1 MQNWFLSVFIAAQQE
16 REWRQGGRIRHP
28 RITGKNHF
36 SLQPCEKT
44 EMIGN
49 IRIDIWLNR
58 NRHIVIIKRAYMALY
73 DIKCISSRS
82 GAGDMM
88 RKILSSLAVLFGF
101 LLLANALPSEMM
113 EEKSLDLLGD
123 FSDEM
128 QKEIDADNSL
138 HDANVTGA
146 WSIDL
151 MGEQQEKMKLNL
163 LQNGS
168 LISGQG
174 VIIQGDETVKAT
186 ASGSISG
193 LEMNLAVVPEG
204 VPDIY
209 RLNLTL
215 SSLAGGQYAVHQ
227 VDGGSRSGRFKFA
240 VSANIFRAASAEDEW
255 EI

>member
-1 MQNWFLSVFIAAQQE
+1 
-16 REWRQGGRIRHP
+16 
-28 RITGKNHF
+28 
-36 SLQPCEKT
+36 
-44 EMIGN
+44 
-49 IRIDIWLNR
+49 
-58 NRHIVIIKRAYMALY
+58 MAPY

-82 GAGDMM
+82 RAGDMM

-113 EEKSLDLLGD
+113 EDRSLDLLGD

-128 QKEIDADNSL
+128 QEEIDADNSL
-138 HDANVTGA
+138 DDANVTGA

-151 MGEQQEKMKLNL
+151 MGERQEKMKLNL

-174 VIIQGDETVKAT
+174 VIIQGDDTVKAT
-186 ASGSISG
+186 ASGSISE

-227 VDGGSRSGRFKFA
+227 ADGGSRSGRFTFA

>member
-1 MQNWFLSVFIAAQQE
+1 MA
-16 REWRQGGRIRHP
+16 
-28 RITGKNHF
+28 
-36 SLQPCEKT
+36 
-44 EMIGN
+44 GN
-49 IRIDIWLNR
+49 THIDIWLNR
-58 NRHIVIIKRAYMALY
+58 NRHIVIIKSASMALY
-73 DIKCISSRS
+73 DIKFIPSRS

-88 RKILSSLAVLFGF
+88 RKILSSLAVLSGF
-101 LLLANALPSEMM
+101 LLLASALPSQMM
-113 EEKSLDLLGD
+113 EEKNLDLLGD

-128 QKEIDADNSL
+128 KKEIDADNSL
-138 HDANVTGA
+138 HDANVTGT
-146 WSIDL
+146 WSIGL
-151 MGEQQEKMKLNL
+151 MGERQEKMKLHL

-168 LISGQG
+168 RISGQG
-174 VIIQGDETVKAT
+174 VIIQSGETVKAT

-193 LEMNLAVVPEG
+193 LEMNLAVAPEG

-227 VDGGSRSGRFKFA
+227 ADGGSRFGRFTFA

>member
-1 MQNWFLSVFIAAQQE
+1 
-16 REWRQGGRIRHP
+16 
-28 RITGKNHF
+28 
-36 SLQPCEKT
+36 
-44 EMIGN
+44 
-49 IRIDIWLNR
+49 
-58 NRHIVIIKRAYMALY
+58 MALY

-82 GAGDMM
+82 GAVDMM
-88 RKILSSLAVLFGF
+88 GKILSSILVLSCF

-151 MGEQQEKMKLNL
+151 MGERQEKMKLYL

-193 LEMNLAVVPEG
+193 LEMNLAVAPEG
-204 VPDIY
+204 VQDLY

-227 VDGGSRSGRFKFA
+227 ADGGKPVGQIHICGLGKYLQDCIGRG
-240 VSANIFRAASAEDEW
+240 
-255 EI
+255 

>member
-1 MQNWFLSVFIAAQQE
+1 
-16 REWRQGGRIRHP
+16 
-28 RITGKNHF
+28 
-36 SLQPCEKT
+36 
-44 EMIGN
+44 
-49 IRIDIWLNR
+49 
-58 NRHIVIIKRAYMALY
+58 MALY

-88 RKILSSLAVLFGF
+88 RKILSSLAVLSCF

-113 EEKSLDLLGD
+113 EERSLDLLGD

-138 HDANVTGA
+138 DDANVTGA

-151 MGEQQEKMKLNL
+151 MGERREKMKLYL

-193 LEMNLAVVPEG
+193 LEMNLDRGARGCAGSIPAQSDFILSGGRAVRRP
-204 VPDIY
+204 
-209 RLNLTL
+209 
-215 SSLAGGQYAVHQ
+215 
-227 VDGGSRSGRFKFA
+227 SGRWRQPVGQIHICGLGRYFQDC
-240 VSANIFRAASAEDEW
+240 ICRG
-255 EI
+255 

>member
-1 MQNWFLSVFIAAQQE
+1 
-16 REWRQGGRIRHP
+16 
-28 RITGKNHF
+28 
-36 SLQPCEKT
+36 
-44 EMIGN
+44 
-49 IRIDIWLNR
+49 
-58 NRHIVIIKRAYMALY
+58 MALY
-73 DIKCISSRS
+73 DIKRISSRS

-88 RKILSSLAVLFGF
+88 RKILSSILVLSSF

-113 EEKSLDLLGD
+113 EDRSLDLLGD
-123 FSDEM
+123 FSDAM

-138 HDANVTGA
+138 DDANVTGA
-146 WSIDL
+146 WSMDL
-151 MGEQQEKMKLNL
+151 MGERQEKMKLYL

-174 VIIQGDETVKAT
+174 VIIRGDETLKAT

-193 LEMNLAVVPEG
+193 LEMKLAVAPEG
-204 VPDIY
+204 VPDLY

-227 VDGGSRSGRFKFA
+227 ADGGSRSGRFTFA
-240 VSANIFRAASAEDEW
+240 VSADIFKTASTGDEW